1 MTTPIPAQAQDIEI
15 ARGLVINELLA
26 TPNAGVPEFI
36 EILNVGPEAVDLSGL
51 LIEDA
56 RRKPGKITSSDSVWI
71 DPGEFVV
78 LTSDL
83 SALELEFG
91 SFRGWE
97 VHPWP
102 SLNNSGDDIRITLDG
117 IQEDSVKYVASWL
130 ESGKSLER
138 ISPFAPAS
146 FRGNWASSSS
156 DQGATPGLV
165 NSLYVKD
172 TVPPK
177 ILSAEFIA
185 PFRINVA
192 FSEPISPAGIL
203 STQVLLDGIPVS
215 GFELRAPFI
224 DLEIVVTA
232 IHLQLRVTGFLDFSG
247 NELAEETIEI
257 AQRAEPF
264 DIAITEIM
272 ADPSSGTDGK
282 KLPEFIE
289 LKNTV
294 DYPLSL
300 AGLQLRIG
308 PLEIPDKVVFLKKR
322 GVVLGRGE
330 YAIIFSEPN
339 PEWLSKPESM
349 SSITRYDDPR
359 DPQVSFIRIP
369 SAGSS
374 LGLKNS
380 SGVLKIANYA
390 GDIIEETIYSD
401 TWHDDRFLSTRGR
414 SLERIRIRLNDP
426 VFLSWTTSRSA
437 SGVSLGFSNTAS
449 NESGRL
455 AQSGDLRFNEIMYQ
469 PIAREE
475 DGRADQTEYIEI
487 INTSEWSINLN
498 GLYLINT
505 HVERMSKDSTRM
517 SFRESSLEPNALA
530 LAFTVPRYIP
540 DGDAS
545 AVAFLSDAFPGL
557 EYSSSTIFLPLR
569 TPLALSILGTSLSL
583 FSSASVELDALTY
596 SPEWHHFLVEDGAG
610 SSLERID
617 PFGPSDWSSNWS
629 TSVLES
635 GGSPGSQN
643 SVAISRPD
651 AAIGMPVTIIPKTFS
666 PNFDGFNDTA
676 QISVNVGHLT
686 GAIRIRILDLDGR
699 EVKHVV
705 NAGLFVGTG
714 DYYWDGS
721 TDRGL
726 PLASGIYI
734 VLVEIANAASGKT
747 SVFKVPVALLK

>member
-1 MTTPIPAQAQDIEI
+1 
-15 ARGLVINELLA
+15 
-26 TPNAGVPEFI
+26 
-36 EILNVGPEAVDLSGL
+36 
-51 LIEDA
+51 
-56 RRKPGKITSSDSVWI
+56 
-71 DPGEFVV
+71 
-78 LTSDL
+78 
-83 SALELEFG
+83 
-91 SFRGWE
+91 
-97 VHPWP
+97 
-102 SLNNSGDDIRITLDG
+102 
-117 IQEDSVKYVASWL
+117 
-130 ESGKSLER
+130 
-138 ISPFAPAS
+138 
-146 FRGNWASSSS
+146 
-156 DQGATPGLV
+156 
-165 NSLYVKD
+165 
-172 TVPPK
+172 
-177 ILSAEFIA
+177 
-185 PFRINVA
+185 
-192 FSEPISPAGIL
+192 
-203 STQVLLDGIPVS
+203 
-215 GFELRAPFI
+215 
-224 DLEIVVTA
+224 
-232 IHLQLRVTGFLDFSG
+232 
-247 NELAEETIEI
+247 
-257 AQRAEPF
+257 
-264 DIAITEIM
+264 
-272 ADPSSGTDGK
+272 
-282 KLPEFIE
+282 
-289 LKNTV
+289 
-294 DYPLSL
+294 
-300 AGLQLRIG
+300 
-308 PLEIPDKVVFLKKR
+308 
-322 GVVLGRGE
+322 
-330 YAIIFSEPN
+330 
-339 PEWLSKPESM
+339 
-349 SSITRYDDPR
+349 
-359 DPQVSFIRIP
+359 
-369 SAGSS
+369 
-374 LGLKNS
+374 
-380 SGVLKIANYA
+380 
-390 GDIIEETIYSD
+390 
-401 TWHDDRFLSTRGR
+401 
-414 SLERIRIRLNDP
+414 
-426 VFLSWTTSRSA
+426 
-437 SGVSLGFSNTAS
+437 VSLGFSNTAS